1 MTTRRKPAEQT
12 DEPEQEAVREIVRGD
27 YQKMQ
32 PQGCMM
38 PIMFAM
44 MMAMMAFMVWD
55 RTKPVVQ
62 PTIPVV
68 VPTPVVDLSAFTAPI
83 AARLASDPAK
93 AAQVEA
99 AYIGLRDALAGVAGA
114 RVTDSRV
121 FESVSRAF
129 LTDLD
134 AKGGVSVGTEIDNA
148 IGSYLGMTRSSDP
161 KEPGWEPIQFDA
173 PTRQKLVQIVGA
185 IATAAGGVK

>member
-1 MTTRRKPAEQT
+1 MTTRRKPAAQA
-12 DEPEQEAVREIVRGD
+12 DEPEQESVREIVRND

-38 PIMFAM
+38 PIMFAT

-55 RTKPVVQ
+55 RTQSPPVAPV
-62 PTIPVV
+62 PVV
-68 VPTPVVDLSAFTAPI
+68 VPTPIVDLSAFTAPI
-83 AARLASDPAK
+83 TAKLATDKAK
-93 AAQVEA
+93 AIQIEA
-99 AYIGLRDALAGVAGA
+99 AYIGFRDALAGASGA

-134 AKGGVSVGTEIDNA
+134 AKGGVSVGAEIDNA
-148 IGSYLGMTRSSDP
+148 IGSYLGMTKSTDA

-173 PTRQKLVQIVGA
+173 AKRSRLIEIVGA
-185 IATAAGGVK
+185 IATAAGSVK